1 VGLAEATGIVE
12 QVCAALTYAHGCGVI
27 HRDIKPANL
36 LLRCDGVVKITDFGL
51 AKVAAGESG
60 EMLSLTLTE
69 ERMGTP
75 QYSAPEMLG
84 GAGGADERSDLY
96 SLAVVFYELLTG
108 KLPMGNFRPP
118 SELVATPRRVDR
130 VLSKALASDPDAR
143 FQSGAELAASLRR
156 GRGFLPNWA
165 SAAVIVILAVLLVQQ
180 LLEEDGVGTGGGEER
195 VAVAAEEQGIEN
207 VVREVRVIYN
217 DVESMVL
224 VTGKVGFGTEGSG
237 QAWGRIETGR
247 DPSSGVVRR
256 IWAKAA
262 GGGHGKGGWVVTT
275 AADESGRVR
284 FILMAEGTLQWDEV
298 NRDGEGRVTIGE
310 WRYYFGESGEL
321 AGAIVKYYSVVGRGQ
336 IAAAAEVAKNRG
348 HETSVY
354 AGQRIARA
362 LALLADAQDPDE
374 VESALERILWAHR
387 CSKEEAAPRNRESYE
402 PLEVPVADQPGGLG
416 LEDAGLMALRGS
428 GLVGDDSPDRVVLAE
443 EIGRRQDGVTEMVL
457 VTDEGI
463 GGGTGVR
470 FLVEFVREAGSD
482 VWAVAWA
489 GRQARVVGENGVR
502 PWIRV
507 R

>member
-1 VGLAEATGIVE
+1 
-12 QVCAALTYAHGCGVI
+12 
-27 HRDIKPANL
+27 
-36 LLRCDGVVKITDFGL
+36 
-51 AKVAAGESG
+51 
-60 EMLSLTLTE
+60 M
-69 ERMGTP
+69 
-75 QYSAPEMLG
+75 
-84 GAGGADERSDLY
+84 
-96 SLAVVFYELLTG
+96 
-108 KLPMGNFRPP
+108 
-118 SELVATPRRVDR
+118 
-130 VLSKALASDPDAR
+130 
-143 FQSGAELAASLRR
+143 
-156 GRGFLPNWA
+156 
-165 SAAVIVILAVLLVQQ
+165 
-180 LLEEDGVGTGGGEER
+180 
-195 VAVAAEEQGIEN
+195 AVAAEEQGIEN